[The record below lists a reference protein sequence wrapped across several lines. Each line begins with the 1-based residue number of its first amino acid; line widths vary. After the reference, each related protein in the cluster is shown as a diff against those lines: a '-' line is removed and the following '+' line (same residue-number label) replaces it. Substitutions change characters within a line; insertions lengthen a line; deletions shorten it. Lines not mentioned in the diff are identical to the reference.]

1 MLPSMLIFSLLV
13 TGPNRT
19 MSKRQKQKQ
28 ICLVKIFQMFSTTV
42 YYDLI
47 NNLLWPMKDVH
58 KNIYLDDKLSESP
71 ILRPQEKVFL
81 LSVEANH
88 NDIST
93 QTFLNNFFLF
103 QLFSKTFLSWLTYT
117 EFKHPKISSL
127 VHLQLVSVQ
136 LCSLKN
142 EIQFVCDLLLKKT
155 RDN

>member
-1 MLPSMLIFSLLV
+1 
-13 TGPNRT
+13 
-19 MSKRQKQKQ
+19 MSKRQKQNCQ
-28 ICLVKIFQMFSTTV
+28 VKIFQMLSTTV
-42 YYDLI
+42 YYDLM
-47 NNLLWPMKDVH
+47 NNLFWPLKDVY

-81 LSVEANH
+81 LSVEANQ
-88 NDIST
+88 NDTST
-93 QTFLNNFFLF
+93 QTFLKQFFLF

-117 EFKHPKISSL
+117 EFKHPQISSL
-127 VHLQLVSVQ
+127 VYLQLVSVQ